1 MVLVFFG
8 AAIVILLITILLT
21 VKERLNGQR
30 IIKILLAGCSLMVG
44 VLIFPAYC
52 LGYGEAGRGDV
63 WSSGIFSVL
72 YALRTLAGRQPL
84 GITVDYVQDYMY
96 VKWLLYV
103 LFIAGPTIT
112 AGFIISFFGSFVEN
126 VRFHM
131 MRKAEVHVFS
141 QLNEAA
147 LLLAESIHD
156 NNCGYVFCNYGEK
169 ISDLDEKIRKRIKQ
183 IRGVVLKSTEA
194 ELKFSADVQKIHV
207 YEIAENKA
215 VNEKNAL
222 AFMERY
228 KKDLQEKS
236 VEVAVFAS
244 GPTTEIMFNS
254 VEKKNC
260 RIRIIDEVK
269 YTCYSLLFDSPLYQK
284 TNHKKVSVV
293 IVGAGTTGKEMIKA
307 VSWCGQMIDTS
318 LEISV
323 IDQDTERAKMQ
334 LLKECPELF
343 MENKINFYQADVTR
357 NEFKKVLDQYC
368 RDATYIVIA
377 LKEDDLNIDT
387 ATYLKM
393 YYEAVDFSRKELPVI
408 HLRVR
413 DTVKNERIMGVY
425 HKDTFH
431 MNAFGSIEKV
441 FSHKNLIHSN
451 LEKMALASHFAYCEV
466 LDDLEH
472 RDDPK
477 KMERV
482 QNARDSYNSQEYNQ
496 RSSFASV
503 LHIIYKMHDCGV
515 TVSSGS
521 LLERDHI
528 EQLRENLK
536 DSNLR
541 DRLAQ
546 LEHRRWNAFM
556 RSEGY
561 SKASIDAV
569 EQYFEYTQK
578 PINKAAKLH
587 PALVSWEELD
597 FVSHEISRI
606 EKKVEDYKA
615 VDYFFIDRMCEILE
629 AAMEE

>member
-1 MVLVFFG
+1 
-8 AAIVILLITILLT
+8 
-21 VKERLNGQR
+21 
-30 IIKILLAGCSLMVG
+30 
-44 VLIFPAYC
+44 
-52 LGYGEAGRGDV
+52 
-63 WSSGIFSVL
+63 
-72 YALRTLAGRQPL
+72 
-84 GITVDYVQDYMY
+84 
-96 VKWLLYV
+96 
-103 LFIAGPTIT
+103 
-112 AGFIISFFGSFVEN
+112 
-126 VRFHM
+126 
-131 MRKAEVHVFS
+131 
-141 QLNEAA
+141 
-147 LLLAESIHD
+147 
-156 NNCGYVFCNYGEK
+156 
-169 ISDLDEKIRKRIKQ
+169 
-183 IRGVVLKSTEA
+183 
-194 ELKFSADVQKIHV
+194 
-207 YEIAENKA
+207 
-215 VNEKNAL
+215 
-222 AFMERY
+222 
-228 KKDLQEKS
+228 
-236 VEVAVFAS
+236 
-244 GPTTEIMFNS
+244 
-254 VEKKNC
+254 
-260 RIRIIDEVK
+260 
-269 YTCYSLLFDSPLYQK
+269 
-284 TNHKKVSVV
+284 
-293 IVGAGTTGKEMIKA
+293 
-307 VSWCGQMIDTS
+307 
-318 LEISV
+318 
-323 IDQDTERAKMQ
+323 MQ

-357 NEFKKVLDQYC
+357 NEFKEVLDQYC

-425 HKDTFH
+425 YQDAFH

-466 LDDLEH
+466 LNDLEY

-521 LLERDHI
+521 LLERKHI
-528 EQLRENLK
+528 EQLRETLK

-561 SKASIDAV
+561 SKASIGAV
-569 EQYFEYTQK
+569 EQYFKYTQK

-597 FVSHEISRI
+597 FVSREISRI

-615 VDYFFIDRMCEILE
+615 VDYFFIDHMCEILE